1 MGGTRAVATVL
12 VLAALAA
19 CASPPSTTTPP
30 EPSVSPLGSVSES
43 DAPAASET
51 SRAPAPTPQLPG
63 LGRPYDAAE
72 ILDMMAAS
80 RRPGGV
86 PAALQT
92 EDVARQVGG
101 AIWTY
106 RGERWVTSSAGGSCG
121 PTVCTLELAGT
132 LEGGQG
138 EDLWVF
144 EVVDGT
150 ATLVTA
156 ELRAMP
162 AALVDEL
169 DAIARALEPAIDR
182 HELVLGTVT
191 WLLPAEDGRFRLSYR
206 SGGEEGSCRA
216 DIVLDATDGSLDA
229 VDAAGC

>member
-1 MGGTRAVATVL
+1 MGGTRGVAIL
-12 VLAALAA
+12 MLAALAA
-19 CASPPSTTTPP
+19 CASPPSTATPP
-30 EPSVSPLGSVSES
+30 EPSDSPVASTDAS
-43 DAPAASET
+43 DAPRASQT
-51 SRAPAPTPQLPG
+51 SAPAPTPELPG
-63 LGRPYDAAE
+63 LGRPFDAAE
-72 ILDMMAAS
+72 ILDIMAAS

-86 PAALQT
+86 PAALQN
-92 EDVARQVGG
+92 EAVARQVAG

-106 RGERWVTSSAGGSCG
+106 RGEPWVTSAAGGSCG

-162 AALVDEL
+162 PALVDEL
-169 DAIARALEPAIDR
+169 DAIARFLEPAIDR
-182 HELVLGTVT
+182 HGLVLGTVT
-191 WLLPAEDGRFRLSYR
+191 WLLPAERGQFRLSYR